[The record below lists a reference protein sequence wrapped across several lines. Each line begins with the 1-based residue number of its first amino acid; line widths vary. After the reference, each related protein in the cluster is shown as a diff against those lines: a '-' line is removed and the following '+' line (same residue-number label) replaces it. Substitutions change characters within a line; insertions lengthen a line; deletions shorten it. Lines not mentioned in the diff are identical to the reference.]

1 MKTNKIILIIAGE
14 ASGDLH
20 GAGLMREMLQINSS
34 IKFIGLGGP
43 KMEQLGLRSLAPIK
57 KLAVMGFWEV
67 AKSLVFF
74 FKLKKKVLQT
84 IFISKPNQIILIDYP
99 GFNLSIA
106 KAVKKTLHIPIFYYI
121 SPQLWAWKEKR
132 INLIKKYIDKMIVV
146 FPFEKDWYKERGVK
160 VKYFGHPIIE
170 TKEQYVFSAL
180 NYKESINVALCP
192 GSRLQEVE
200 RHMPVL
206 REFIK
211 KYKPASN
218 QTMNFYIIKAP
229 NIEER
234 LLQKHIKNVN
244 VKIVDQP
251 ILEVFQKCHFG
262 IVASGTASLESAI
275 TTRPLVVIYKMSW
288 VSWYITKRFVKI
300 PFACIVNILANK
312 KIIPELL
319 QTDLNIQNL
328 TAVLDDFFNKAS
340 QKDYK
345 ETINKV
351 INDLGDGDAYKKT
364 AQYILNK

>member
-1 MKTNKIILIIAGE
+1 MKTNKTILIIAGE

-20 GAGLMREMLQINSS
+20 GAGLMKEMLQINSS
-34 IKFIGLGGP
+34 INFIGLGGS
-43 KMEQLGLRSLAPIK
+43 KMEKEGLRSLAPIN

-67 AKSLVFF
+67 AKNLVFF

-84 IFISKPNQIILIDYP
+84 IVTSKPDQIILIDYP

-106 KAVKKTLHIPIFYYI
+106 KAVKKKLHIPIFYYI

-146 FPFEKDWYKERGVK
+146 FPFEKAWYKERGVD
-160 VKYFGHPIIE
+160 VQYFGHPIIK
-170 TKEQYVFSAL
+170 TKKQYVFSVL
-180 NYKESINVALCP
+180 NYKKSINIALCP
-192 GSRLQEVE
+192 GSRVQEVE

-206 REFIK
+206 CEFIK
-211 KYKPASN
+211 KYHPINN
-218 QTMNFYIIKAP
+218 QTINFFIVRAP
-229 NIEER
+229 DVEES
-234 LLQKHIKNVN
+234 LLEKHMKNLN
-244 VKIVDQP
+244 AYIVDQP
-251 ILEVFQKCHFG
+251 VLEVFQKCHFG

-288 VSWYITKRFVKI
+288 LSWYITQKFIKI

-312 KIIPELL
+312 KIVPELL
-319 QTDLNIQNL
+319 QADFNVQNL
-328 TAVLDDFFNKAS
+328 AATLNDFFNKNS

-345 ETINKV
+345 NNIEEV
-351 INDLGDGDAYKKT
+351 IRTLGDGNAYAKT